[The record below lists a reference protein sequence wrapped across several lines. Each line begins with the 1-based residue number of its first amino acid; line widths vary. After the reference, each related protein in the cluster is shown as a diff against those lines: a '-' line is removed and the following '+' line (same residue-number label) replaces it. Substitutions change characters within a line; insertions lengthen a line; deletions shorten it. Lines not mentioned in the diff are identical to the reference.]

1 MAVTALLPVQAAFSG
16 FETTAFWSSAEIGAD
31 ADTKPITTFANVS
44 AAGAFEAS
52 VVSLK
57 RAVVT
62 ASGFNDF
69 AASSLD
75 EWLRGNYGGVQVAT
89 VAPLGGTAGSIADI
103 TRGLLVGY
111 RPVNAAV
118 GEVPAVQMVLEPT
131 GAPIAEG
138 QVTQASSAAVTATSN
153 STPVQIGA
161 LTAAQNVYAAI
172 HVFSATG
179 TTPSLTAQIQSGA
192 TSGGAFT
199 NRGSAGA
206 ALTAAGGQWLSTGL
220 AAAVTD
226 TWWRISWTVVGGTPS
241 FVVLASI
248 AVA

>member
-111 RPVNAAV
+111 RSINAAV

-161 LTAAQNVYAAI
+161 LTAAQNVYAAV

-179 TTPSLTAQIQSGA
+179 TSITAQIQSGA

-206 ALTAAGGQWLSTGL
+206 ALTAVGGQWLSTGL
-220 AAAVTD
+220 AAIVTD
-226 TWWRISWTVVGGTPS
+226 TWWRLSFTVTGTTPS
-241 FVVLASI
+241 FVVLASL